1 MQSSLVACLMGAC
14 ALLAGCAQHYTP
26 KISLGE
32 SPQVIPLRVQLHPLK
47 NAPKAPG
54 QPYGVVAEDVK
65 TVEPGEL
72 SVPITEAILQDFR
85 QNYVFQQVDTHV
97 EHPDAILT
105 GTIKTFYE
113 TYRPKGWTEVPY
125 AKSAAKLAAK
135 LMDVDTY
142 IATTEVDLD
151 LVLRTPDGTR
161 IGTYHGHAA
170 KTDEFTPNKQNPPGA
185 RANWALSEAIHQVRQ
200 ALIDDADVKKYS
212 AQASRIS
219 ERPNQHAQ

>member
-1 MQSSLVACLMGAC
+1 MRLSLAVYLVGAC
-14 ALLAGCAQHYTP
+14 ALLGGCAQHYTP

-32 SPQVIPLRVQLHPLK
+32 SPQVIPLRVELHPLK

-54 QPYGVVAEDVK
+54 QPYGVVAEHVK

-113 TYRPKGWTEVPY
+113 TYRPKGWTQVPY
-125 AKSAAKLAAK
+125 AKSAAK

-142 IATTEVDLD
+142 IAITEVDLD

-170 KTDEFTPNKQNPPGA
+170 KTDEFTPNKQHPPGA
-185 RANWALSEAIHQVRQ
+185 HANWALSEAIHQVRQ
-200 ALIDDADVKKYS
+200 ALLDDADVKKYS
-212 AQASRIS
+212 AKADRIP